1 VLATHEV
8 LLASSH

>member
-8 LLASSH
+8 LLACSH